1 MCFKNTKKLSEI
13 EVFEPSVWTC
23 IKKRKKVSYL
33 WKLYQEKNVFQLQD
47 GMETSSTSTSEAES
61 IQNDILRDNSLI
73 TLSVQLTKGA

>member
-1 MCFKNTKKLSEI
+1 M
-13 EVFEPSVWTC
+13 
-23 IKKRKKVSYL
+23 
-33 WKLYQEKNVFQLQD
+33 FQLQD